1 MESEIFSIFLV
12 KLVAWSP
19 NAEVSLQCS
28 VLSVKSKQ
36 MF

>member
-19 NAEVSLQCS
+19 NAEVSLQCG